1 MEDRL
6 ITVRLITPSDHDF
19 IYERRDKTTY
29 KLMVRKG
36 KDNQIEELINY
47 PGPLFAKHPDL
58 NLPPVPPLDKYG
70 QANPRSTDSNS

>member
-19 IYERRDKTTY
+19 IYERPDKTTY

-36 KDNQIEELINY
+36 KDDQI
-47 PGPLFAKHPDL
+47 
-58 NLPPVPPLDKYG
+58 
-70 QANPRSTDSNS
+70 

>member
-19 IYERRDKTTY
+19 IYERSDQTTY

-36 KDNQIEELINY
+36 KEDQI
-47 PGPLFAKHPDL
+47 
-58 NLPPVPPLDKYG
+58 
-70 QANPRSTDSNS
+70 